1 MGVQALVEA
10 IVAFVRN
17 HESWAIPI
25 VFLVSF
31 GESFCFFSVIWP
43 GTAILVG
50 IAALIAASGI
60 GQAILVPMI
69 ISAALGGAIGYAAS
83 YWIGWY
89 FKDSIAKVWPFR
101 SYPNMIPT
109 GERFFNAY
117 GAWGVFFGHF
127 FGPVR
132 AVIPIVAGMF
142 RMPQVPFQIANIA
155 SAFLW
160 AAGVI
165 APSYFFVT
173 NKDQIFALVRE
184 HSWLPLALLAVLA
197 AANSI
202 PTRHYA
208 YTTLI
213 AFVAVGAMFLF
224 SGGSVPLA
232 IAAGAFGAW
241 VGDIMGYRTGARHRA
256 DFRAAWPNGWGK
268 LPAERAQAFVRK
280 WGVLSLLVSKFHTT
294 LRGYAPMAA
303 GAREVSLVAFVCVS
317 AVSAAVWA
325 GVLLAPYPAAQRIF
339 GW

>member
-1 MGVQALVEA
+1 MSVQVLVEA
-10 IVAFVRN
+10 IVAFVKD
-17 HESWAIPI
+17 HQSWAIPI

-60 GQAILVPMI
+60 EQTILLPMI
-69 ISAALGGAIGYAAS
+69 ISATVGGAVGYAAS

-89 FKDSIAKVWPFR
+89 FKDSIVKIWPF
-101 SYPNMIPT
+101 SAHPTMIPT
-109 GERFFNAY
+109 GERFFQEY
-117 GAWGVFFGHF
+117 GAWGVFLGHF

-142 RMPQVPFQIANIA
+142 RMPQLPFQIANIT
-155 SAFLW
+155 SAALW

-184 HSWLPLALLAVLA
+184 NSWIALVLLAGLA
-197 AANSI
+197 AMNSI

-213 AFVAVGAMFLF
+213 AFVAIGILLLF
-224 SGGSVPLA
+224 AGGSLPLA
-232 IAAGAFGAW
+232 ILSGAFGAW
-241 VGDIMGYRTGARHRA
+241 LGDLWGYRTGTRHRA
-256 DFRAAWPNGWGK
+256 DFRAAWPNGWGRE
-268 LPAERAQAFVRK
+268 PAESAKAFVEK

-303 GAREVSLVAFVCVS
+303 GARDLSLLAF
-317 AVSAAVWA
+317 AFVSAASAAIWA
-325 GVLLAPYPAAQRIF
+325 SVLLLPYPVLHRLL

>member
-1 MGVQALVEA
+1 MGLQAIVEA
-10 IVAFVRN
+10 IVAFVRD

-50 IAALIAASGI
+50 ISALIAASGI
-60 GQAILVPMI
+60 GHAILLPMI
-69 ISAALGGAIGYAAS
+69 VSAALGGAIGYAAS

-89 FKDSIAKVWPFR
+89 FKDSIGRIWPF
-101 SYPNMIPT
+101 SSHPAMIPT
-109 GERFFNAY
+109 GERFFKEY

-142 RMPQVPFQIANIA
+142 RMPQVPFQIANVV
-155 SAFLW
+155 SACLW

-173 NKDQIFALVRE
+173 NKEQIFALIRE
-184 HSWLPLALLAVLA
+184 HSWLPLILLAALA

-213 AFVAVGAMFLF
+213 AFVVIGALFLF
-224 SGGSVPLA
+224 SGGSLPLA
-232 IAAGAFGAW
+232 VLAGAFGAW
-241 VGDIMGYRTGARHRA
+241 LGDLMGYRTGARHRA

-268 LPAERAQAFVRK
+268 EPAERAQVIVEK
-280 WGVLSLLVSKFHTT
+280 WGVLSLLISKFHTT

-303 GAREVSLVAFVCVS
+303 GAREVSLLAF
-317 AVSAAVWA
+317 AFVSAASAAGWA
-325 GVLLAPYPAAQRIF
+325 GALLAPYPLLHRLF

>member
-1 MGVQALVEA
+1 MSMQAIVET
-10 IVAFVRN
+10 IVAFVKE

-60 GQAILVPMI
+60 GHAILWPMI
-69 ISAALGGAIGYAAS
+69 ISAAVGGAVGYAAS

-89 FKDSIAKVWPFR
+89 FKDSITKIWPFSR
-101 SYPNMIPT
+101 YPAMIPT
-109 GERFFNAY
+109 GERFFNEY
-117 GAWGVFFGHF
+117 GAWGVFLGHF

-142 RMPQVPFQIANIA
+142 RMPQLPFQVANIA
-155 SAFLW
+155 SAALW

-173 NKDQIFALVRE
+173 NKDQIFHIIRE
-184 HSWLPLALLAVLA
+184 HSWVGLVLLAALA
-197 AANSI
+197 AANSV

-208 YTTLI
+208 FTTLI
-213 AFVAVGAMFLF
+213 AFVALGGLMMFA
-224 SGGSVPLA
+224 GGSLPLA
-232 IAAGAFGAW
+232 VLSGAFGAW
-241 VGDIMGYRTGARHRA
+241 LGDIWGYRMGARHRA

-268 LPAERAQAFVRK
+268 EPAERAQAFVEQ

-303 GAREVSLVAFVCVS
+303 GARELSLLAFLF
-317 AVSAAVWA
+317 VSAASAVLWA
-325 GVLLAPYPAAQRIF
+325 AVLLAPYPIAHRLF

>member
-1 MGVQALVEA
+1 MSVQALVEA
-10 IVAFVRN
+10 IVAFVKD
-17 HESWAIPI
+17 HQSWAVPI

-50 IAALIAASGI
+50 ISALIAASGI
-60 GQAILVPMI
+60 SQAILWPMI
-69 ISAALGGAIGYAAS
+69 VSAAVGGAVGYASS

-89 FKDSIAKVWPFR
+89 FKDSIARVWPFSR
-101 SYPNMIPT
+101 YPTMIPT
-109 GERFFNAY
+109 GERFFNEY
-117 GAWGVFFGHF
+117 GAWGVFLGHF

-142 RMPQVPFQIANIA
+142 RMPQLPFQLANIA
-155 SAFLW
+155 SAILW

-184 HSWLPLALLAVLA
+184 HSWLPLTLLAALA
-197 AANSI
+197 AANAI

-213 AFVAVGAMFLF
+213 AFVALGAMFLF
-224 SGGSVPLA
+224 SGGSLPLA
-232 IAAGAFGAW
+232 LLAGAAGAW
-241 VGDIMGYRTGARHRA
+241 IGDILGYRTGARHRA

-268 LPAERAQAFVRK
+268 EPAERAQAFVEK

-303 GAREVSLVAFVCVS
+303 GAREVSLLAFVLVS
-317 AVSAAVWA
+317 ATSAALWA
-325 GVLLAPYPAAQRIF
+325 AVLLVPLPLAQRLL